1 MVLIGAAIKSVL
13 RYLRKTSAGDGDN
26 RWSVHYT
33 TQKPQHGLRF
43 IPSKRRSGSAGDLRA
58 CYGLT
63 QHGHSQP
70 LPQSPTFSPVS
81 GLDQSEGSTRRRW
94 RDRSRKMSSASSDED
109 DKFFLTN
116 TRPMT
121 PLVLNPVGLTSCW
134 EDSSQTDD
142 SAVVMET
149 DLLLRLPTPEER
161 MRQQAEAVG
170 ADIVPINVTG
180 ESFDRQASFR
190 RTLSNSDSLSRRPRK
205 LSRRKTGSE
214 IPDDVI
220 PKSPV
225 SVVLPGQ
232 FSTVGRSTSL
242 SCTSSQESQNKQEDT
257 EDRANLLK
265 EAQMSVRKIRAPRGE
280 GLSSLMASLTSSPRI
295 NKHPVSSSEVYSL
308 PRLATNSSLSTEVSY
323 NSASYR
329 TLSTSSSSQSQ
340 DLQGFPSDLQPLLP
354 FDPSARVEPQSPSSS
369 SSCFPSSPAS
379 SSLPSEWSYPNSVP
393 FNEAPSSPSHCLSS
407 SSSITDSVSHG
418 VPDIQTFIQR
428 TSQSFYDGDSRNE
441 EGWSYQALSSSSSIH
456 SSITQDTR
464 CSSEEGWNCDPL
476 IFSGRSTPSCPDSAF
491 LFSEKINFSP
501 QEKRKSSTSSLYSRS
516 VARSISLRKC
526 KHAPPPPTRL
536 DSLRRRSGRS
546 KACRSSPSPRLDRS
560 PRVNHTSVHTP
571 TQPPQTFSDPWV
583 PRSIKRRQSSLNC
596 GTVSTFEPLDPNS
609 NSEPSVDST
618 SNTDPTSPDHLHVL
632 LPGSPGL
639 KVATPAAPPLISTAA
654 STCTPSP
661 SARVLGPVSTS
672 GSAACAAPLPPRSS
686 LAGLSRPALQRIA
699 MAQSRALIASGVPT
713 VPVKNLN
720 GSSPVHPALA
730 GITGILMSAAG
741 LPVCLTRPPKL
752 VLHPP
757 PVSKSDIKP
766 VPGLGHCCRK
776 TTKKQARK
784 GKTPEEVV
792 KRYLQKVRNPPEED
806 CTICMEALSG
816 PSGYKGPGVGGISR
830 AESVGRLAQCGHQ
843 YHLQCL
849 VAMYNNGNKDG
860 SLQCPTCKTIYG
872 VKTGNQPPGK
882 MEYHVI
888 PHSLPG
894 HPDCKTI
901 RIIYN
906 IPPGIQGPEHP
917 NPGKPFT
924 ARGFPRHCYLPDSEK
939 GRKVLR
945 LLLVAWDRRLIFSVG
960 TSSTTG
966 ESDTVIWNE
975 VHHKT
980 EFGSNLTGHGF
991 PDPGHLD
998 NVLEE
1003 LRSQGITEEDALV
1016 EK

>member
-1 MVLIGAAIKSVL
+1 MLLA
-13 RYLRKTSAGDGDN
+13 
-26 RWSVHYT
+26 
-33 TQKPQHGLRF
+33 
-43 IPSKRRSGSAGDLRA
+43 
-58 CYGLT
+58 
-63 QHGHSQP
+63 
-70 LPQSPTFSPVS
+70 
-81 GLDQSEGSTRRRW
+81 
-94 RDRSRKMSSASSDED
+94 
-109 DKFFLTN
+109 
-116 TRPMT
+116 
-121 PLVLNPVGLTSCW
+121 
-134 EDSSQTDD
+134 
-142 SAVVMET
+142 SAVVVWEW
-149 DLLLRLPTPEER
+149 LNEHGRWRPYSP
-161 MRQQAEAVG
+161 AVCHHIEAV
-170 ADIVPINVTG
+170 I
-180 ESFDRQASFR
+180 Q
-190 RTLSNSDSLSRRPRK
+190 SDPRC
-205 LSRRKTGSE
+205 G
-214 IPDDVI
+214 
-220 PKSPV
+220 
-225 SVVLPGQ
+225 SVVLGQVDSRLSPYIIDLHSMHQFRQDTGTLRPVRRSFYDPTSAPGQ
-232 FSTVGRSTSL
+232 GWLWEWENDAGSWTAYDTEVGIAIQAARDRQQPWLDLAPLGFCYLIDFESMTQINGQTQRCRRIQRRADLAYPLVSGPLPKSHHAWGPMSMSGHGGLLGVDVSGVGMGIRMSSSGTGNGSAYPSGALPASAITSL
-242 SCTSSQESQNKQEDT
+242 GQPCACQQCMLVLSVKAGT
-257 EDRANLLK
+257 
-265 EAQMSVRKIRAPRGE
+265 MSTAHTLGRRPPQTKPPSPKI
-280 GLSSLMASLTSSPRI
+280 
-295 NKHPVSSSEVYSL
+295 
-308 PRLATNSSLSTEVSY
+308 SSLSVPGGTVGSLTLPRPPSLARSLSP
-323 NSASYR
+323 NRTSMVGATGGFSFAHSLSLLGSA
-329 TLSTSSSSQSQ
+329 TAALS
-340 DLQGFPSDLQPLLP
+340 
-354 FDPSARVEPQSPSSS
+354 
-369 SSCFPSSPAS
+369 
-379 SSLPSEWSYPNSVP
+379 
-393 FNEAPSSPSHCLSS
+393 LSS
-407 SSSITDSVSHG
+407 
-418 VPDIQTFIQR
+418 
-428 TSQSFYDGDSRNE
+428 
-441 EGWSYQALSSSSSIH
+441 
-456 SSITQDTR
+456 
-464 CSSEEGWNCDPL
+464 
-476 IFSGRSTPSCPDSAF
+476 TPP
-491 LFSEKINFSP
+491 
-501 QEKRKSSTSSLYSRS
+501 
-516 VARSISLRKC
+516 
-526 KHAPPPPTRL
+526 AP
-536 DSLRRRSGRS
+536 G
-546 KACRSSPSPRLDRS
+546 
-560 PRVNHTSVHTP
+560 
-571 TQPPQTFSDPWV
+571 
-583 PRSIKRRQSSLNC
+583 
-596 GTVSTFEPLDPNS
+596 
-609 NSEPSVDST
+609 
-618 SNTDPTSPDHLHVL
+618 
-632 LPGSPGL
+632 
-639 KVATPAAPPLISTAA
+639 PPLISTAA

-661 SARVLGPVSTS
+661 SARVLGPVSSS
-672 GSAACAAPLPPRSS
+672 GAAACAAPLPPRSS

-806 CTICMEALSG
+806 CTICMEALAG

-980 EFGSNLTGHGF
+980 EFGSNLTGHGY

-1003 LRSQGITEEDALV
+1003 LKAQGITEEECLPRD
-1016 EK
+1016 

>member
-1 MVLIGAAIKSVL
+1 MLLA
-13 RYLRKTSAGDGDN
+13 
-26 RWSVHYT
+26 
-33 TQKPQHGLRF
+33 
-43 IPSKRRSGSAGDLRA
+43 
-58 CYGLT
+58 
-63 QHGHSQP
+63 
-70 LPQSPTFSPVS
+70 
-81 GLDQSEGSTRRRW
+81 
-94 RDRSRKMSSASSDED
+94 
-109 DKFFLTN
+109 
-116 TRPMT
+116 
-121 PLVLNPVGLTSCW
+121 
-134 EDSSQTDD
+134 
-142 SAVVMET
+142 SAVVVWEW
-149 DLLLRLPTPEER
+149 LNEHGRWRPYSP
-161 MRQQAEAVG
+161 AVCHHIEAV
-170 ADIVPINVTG
+170 I
-180 ESFDRQASFR
+180 R
-190 RTLSNSDSLSRRPRK
+190 SDPRC
-205 LSRRKTGSE
+205 G
-214 IPDDVI
+214 
-220 PKSPV
+220 
-225 SVVLPGQ
+225 SVVLGQVDSRLSPYIIDLHSMHQFRQDTGTLRPVRRSFYDPTSAPGQ
-232 FSTVGRSTSL
+232 GWLWEWENDAGSWTAYDTEVGIAIQAARDRQQPWLDLAPLGFCYLIDFESMTQINGQTQRCRRIQRRSDLAYPLVSGPLPKSHHAWGPTSMPGHGGLLAITSL
-242 SCTSSQESQNKQEDT
+242 GQPCACQQCMLVLSVKAGT
-257 EDRANLLK
+257 
-265 EAQMSVRKIRAPRGE
+265 MSTAHTLGRRPPQTKPPSPK
-280 GLSSLMASLTSSPRI
+280 LSSLPIPGGSYSLT
-295 NKHPVSSSEVYSL
+295 L
-308 PRLATNSSLSTEVSY
+308 PRPPTLSRSLS
-323 NSASYR
+323 
-329 TLSTSSSSQSQ
+329 
-340 DLQGFPSDLQPLLP
+340 P
-354 FDPSARVEPQSPSSS
+354 
-369 SSCFPSSPAS
+369 
-379 SSLPSEWSYPNSVP
+379 
-393 FNEAPSSPSHCLSS
+393 H
-407 SSSITDSVSHG
+407 
-418 VPDIQTFIQR
+418 R
-428 TSQSFYDGDSRNE
+428 TSMVG
-441 EGWSYQALSSSSSIH
+441 
-456 SSITQDTR
+456 
-464 CSSEEGWNCDPL
+464 
-476 IFSGRSTPSCPDSAF
+476 
-491 LFSEKINFSP
+491 
-501 QEKRKSSTSSLYSRS
+501 
-516 VARSISLRKC
+516 
-526 KHAPPPPTRL
+526 
-536 DSLRRRSGRS
+536 
-546 KACRSSPSPRLDRS
+546 
-560 PRVNHTSVHTP
+560 
-571 TQPPQTFSDPWV
+571 
-583 PRSIKRRQSSLNC
+583 
-596 GTVSTFEPLDPNS
+596 
-609 NSEPSVDST
+609 
-618 SNTDPTSPDHLHVL
+618 
-632 LPGSPGL
+632 
-639 KVATPAAPPLISTAA
+639 AT
-654 STCTPSP
+654 
-661 SARVLGPVSTS
+661 
-672 GSAACAAPLPPRSS
+672 
-686 LAGLSRPALQRIA
+686 GLSRPALQRIA

-757 PVSKSDIKP
+757 PVSKSDLKP

-806 CTICMEALSG
+806 CTICMEALPG

-980 EFGSNLTGHGF
+980 EFGSNLTGHGY

-1003 LRSQGITEEDALV
+1003 LKAQGITEEECLPRD
-1016 EK
+1016 

>member
-1 MVLIGAAIKSVL
+1 MLLA
-13 RYLRKTSAGDGDN
+13 
-26 RWSVHYT
+26 
-33 TQKPQHGLRF
+33 
-43 IPSKRRSGSAGDLRA
+43 
-58 CYGLT
+58 
-63 QHGHSQP
+63 
-70 LPQSPTFSPVS
+70 
-81 GLDQSEGSTRRRW
+81 
-94 RDRSRKMSSASSDED
+94 
-109 DKFFLTN
+109 
-116 TRPMT
+116 
-121 PLVLNPVGLTSCW
+121 
-134 EDSSQTDD
+134 
-142 SAVVMET
+142 SAVVVWEW
-149 DLLLRLPTPEER
+149 LNEHGRWRPYSP
-161 MRQQAEAVG
+161 AVCHHIEAV
-170 ADIVPINVTG
+170 I
-180 ESFDRQASFR
+180 R
-190 RTLSNSDSLSRRPRK
+190 SDPRC
-205 LSRRKTGSE
+205 G
-214 IPDDVI
+214 
-220 PKSPV
+220 
-225 SVVLPGQ
+225 SVVLGQVDSRLSPYIIDLHSMHQFRQDTGTLRPVRRSFYDPTTAPGQ
-232 FSTVGRSTSL
+232 GWLWEWENDAGSWTAYDTEVGIAIQAARDRQQPWLDLAPLGFCYLIDFESMTQINGQTQRCRRIQRRADLAYPLVSGPLPRSHHAWGPASIGALPASAITSL
-242 SCTSSQESQNKQEDT
+242 GQPCACQQCMLVLSLKAGTMSTAHTLGRRPPQTKPPSPKLNSYPIPGSSYSLT
-257 EDRANLLK
+257 L
-265 EAQMSVRKIRAPRGE
+265 PRPPS
-280 GLSSLMASLTSSPRI
+280 LSSRSLSPHRTS
-295 NKHPVSSSEVYSL
+295 VSSSG
-308 PRLATNSSLSTEVSY
+308 A
-323 NSASYR
+323 
-329 TLSTSSSSQSQ
+329 
-340 DLQGFPSDLQPLLP
+340 
-354 FDPSARVEPQSPSSS
+354 
-369 SSCFPSSPAS
+369 
-379 SSLPSEWSYPNSVP
+379 
-393 FNEAPSSPSHCLSS
+393 
-407 SSSITDSVSHG
+407 
-418 VPDIQTFIQR
+418 
-428 TSQSFYDGDSRNE
+428 
-441 EGWSYQALSSSSSIH
+441 
-456 SSITQDTR
+456 
-464 CSSEEGWNCDPL
+464 
-476 IFSGRSTPSCPDSAF
+476 
-491 LFSEKINFSP
+491 
-501 QEKRKSSTSSLYSRS
+501 
-516 VARSISLRKC
+516 
-526 KHAPPPPTRL
+526 
-536 DSLRRRSGRS
+536 
-546 KACRSSPSPRLDRS
+546 
-560 PRVNHTSVHTP
+560 
-571 TQPPQTFSDPWV
+571 
-583 PRSIKRRQSSLNC
+583 
-596 GTVSTFEPLDPNS
+596 
-609 NSEPSVDST
+609 
-618 SNTDPTSPDHLHVL
+618 
-632 LPGSPGL
+632 
-639 KVATPAAPPLISTAA
+639 
-654 STCTPSP
+654 
-661 SARVLGPVSTS
+661 
-672 GSAACAAPLPPRSS
+672 AACAAPLPPRSS

-766 VPGLGHCCRK
+766 VPGLSQSCRK

-806 CTICMEALSG
+806 CTICMEALAG

-980 EFGSNLTGHGF
+980 EFGSNLTGHGY

-1003 LRSQGITEEDALV
+1003 LRAQGITEEECLTRD
-1016 EK
+1016 

>member
-1 MVLIGAAIKSVL
+1 MLLA
-13 RYLRKTSAGDGDN
+13 
-26 RWSVHYT
+26 
-33 TQKPQHGLRF
+33 
-43 IPSKRRSGSAGDLRA
+43 
-58 CYGLT
+58 
-63 QHGHSQP
+63 
-70 LPQSPTFSPVS
+70 
-81 GLDQSEGSTRRRW
+81 
-94 RDRSRKMSSASSDED
+94 
-109 DKFFLTN
+109 
-116 TRPMT
+116 
-121 PLVLNPVGLTSCW
+121 
-134 EDSSQTDD
+134 
-142 SAVVMET
+142 SAVVVWEWLNEHGRWRPYSPAVCHHIEAVIRSDPRCGSVVLGQVDSRLSPYII
-149 DLLLRLPTPEER
+149 DLHSMHQFRQDTGTLRPVRRSFYDPTSAPGQGWLWEWENDAGSWTAYDTEVGIAIQAAR
-161 MRQQAEAVG
+161 DRQQPWLDLAPLGFCYLIDFESMTQINGQTQRCRRIQRRSDLAYPLVSGPLPKSHHAWGPMSMPSHGGLLGVDVSGVG
-170 ADIVPINVTG
+170 MGVRMSSGGTGNGSAYPSGALPASAITSLGQPCACQQCMLVLSVKAGAMSAHTLGRRPPQTKPPSPKISSYPIPG
-180 ESFDRQASFR
+180 SSYSL
-190 RTLSNSDSLSRRPRK
+190 TLPRPPSLSR
-205 LSRRKTGSE
+205 SY
-214 IPDDVI
+214 
-220 PKSPV
+220 SPHRTSIV
-225 SVVLPGQ
+225 GVPGG
-232 FSTVGRSTSL
+232 FPHSL
-242 SCTSSQESQNKQEDT
+242 SFLGS
-257 EDRANLLK
+257 
-265 EAQMSVRKIRAPRGE
+265 
-280 GLSSLMASLTSSPRI
+280 
-295 NKHPVSSSEVYSL
+295 
-308 PRLATNSSLSTEVSY
+308 AT
-323 NSASYR
+323 
-329 TLSTSSSSQSQ
+329 
-340 DLQGFPSDLQPLLP
+340 G
-354 FDPSARVEPQSPSSS
+354 
-369 SSCFPSSPAS
+369 
-379 SSLPSEWSYPNSVP
+379 
-393 FNEAPSSPSHCLSS
+393 
-407 SSSITDSVSHG
+407 
-418 VPDIQTFIQR
+418 
-428 TSQSFYDGDSRNE
+428 
-441 EGWSYQALSSSSSIH
+441 ALSI
-456 SSITQDTR
+456 
-464 CSSEEGWNCDPL
+464 
-476 IFSGRSTPSCPDSAF
+476 
-491 LFSEKINFSP
+491 
-501 QEKRKSSTSSLYSRS
+501 SSTR
-516 VARSISLRKC
+516 
-526 KHAPPPPTRL
+526 PPPP
-536 DSLRRRSGRS
+536 
-546 KACRSSPSPRLDRS
+546 
-560 PRVNHTSVHTP
+560 
-571 TQPPQTFSDPWV
+571 
-583 PRSIKRRQSSLNC
+583 
-596 GTVSTFEPLDPNS
+596 
-609 NSEPSVDST
+609 
-618 SNTDPTSPDHLHVL
+618 
-632 LPGSPGL
+632 
-639 KVATPAAPPLISTAA
+639 
-654 STCTPSP
+654 
-661 SARVLGPVSTS
+661 
-672 GSAACAAPLPPRSS
+672 PLPPPPPPPLSAATTLSSAATSPPHPSTS

-757 PVSKSDIKP
+757 PISKSDIKP

-806 CTICMEALSG
+806 CTICMEALAG

-980 EFGSNLTGHGF
+980 EFGSNLTGHGY

-1003 LRSQGITEEDALV
+1003 LKAQGITEEECLPRD
-1016 EK
+1016 

>member
-1 MVLIGAAIKSVL
+1 MLLA
-13 RYLRKTSAGDGDN
+13 
-26 RWSVHYT
+26 
-33 TQKPQHGLRF
+33 
-43 IPSKRRSGSAGDLRA
+43 
-58 CYGLT
+58 
-63 QHGHSQP
+63 
-70 LPQSPTFSPVS
+70 
-81 GLDQSEGSTRRRW
+81 
-94 RDRSRKMSSASSDED
+94 
-109 DKFFLTN
+109 
-116 TRPMT
+116 
-121 PLVLNPVGLTSCW
+121 
-134 EDSSQTDD
+134 
-142 SAVVMET
+142 SAVVVWEWLNEHGRWRPYSPAVCHHIEAVIRSDPRCGSVVLGQVDSRLSPYII
-149 DLLLRLPTPEER
+149 DLHSMHQFRQDTGTLRPVRRSFYDPTSAPGQGWLWEWENDAGSWTAYDTEVGIAIQAAR
-161 MRQQAEAVG
+161 DRQQPWLDLAPLGFCYLIDFESMTQINGQTQRCRRIQRRSDLAYPLVSGPLPKSHHAWGPTSVPSHGGLLGVDVSGVG
-170 ADIVPINVTG
+170 MGIRMSSSGTGNGSAYPSGALPASAITSLGQPCACQQCMLVLSVKAGTMSTAQTLGRRPPQTKPPSPKISSHPVPG
-180 ESFDRQASFR
+180 GSYSL
-190 RTLSNSDSLSRRPRK
+190 TLPRPPSLSR
-205 LSRRKTGSE
+205 
-214 IPDDVI
+214 
-220 PKSPV
+220 
-225 SVVLPGQ
+225 
-232 FSTVGRSTSL
+232 SL
-242 SCTSSQESQNKQEDT
+242 SPNRTSI
-257 EDRANLLK
+257 
-265 EAQMSVRKIRAPRGE
+265 VG
-280 GLSSLMASLTSSPRI
+280 
-295 NKHPVSSSEVYSL
+295 
-308 PRLATNSSLSTEVSY
+308 ATGGFTHSLSLLG
-323 NSASYR
+323 SA
-329 TLSTSSSSQSQ
+329 T
-340 DLQGFPSDLQPLLP
+340 
-354 FDPSARVEPQSPSSS
+354 A
-369 SSCFPSSPAS
+369 
-379 SSLPSEWSYPNSVP
+379 
-393 FNEAPSSPSHCLSS
+393 
-407 SSSITDSVSHG
+407 
-418 VPDIQTFIQR
+418 
-428 TSQSFYDGDSRNE
+428 
-441 EGWSYQALSSSSSIH
+441 ALSIS
-456 SSITQDTR
+456 
-464 CSSEEGWNCDPL
+464 
-476 IFSGRSTPSCPDSAF
+476 STPP
-491 LFSEKINFSP
+491 
-501 QEKRKSSTSSLYSRS
+501 
-516 VARSISLRKC
+516 
-526 KHAPPPPTRL
+526 AP
-536 DSLRRRSGRS
+536 G
-546 KACRSSPSPRLDRS
+546 
-560 PRVNHTSVHTP
+560 
-571 TQPPQTFSDPWV
+571 
-583 PRSIKRRQSSLNC
+583 
-596 GTVSTFEPLDPNS
+596 
-609 NSEPSVDST
+609 
-618 SNTDPTSPDHLHVL
+618 
-632 LPGSPGL
+632 
-639 KVATPAAPPLISTAA
+639 PPLISTAA

-661 SARVLGPVSTS
+661 SARVLGPVSSS
-672 GSAACAAPLPPRSS
+672 GAASACAAPLPPRSS

-806 CTICMEALSG
+806 CTICMEVLAG

-980 EFGSNLTGHGF
+980 EFGSNLTGHGY

-1003 LRSQGITEEDALV
+1003 LKAQGITEEECLPRD
-1016 EK
+1016 